1 MTYLSKAALGAWL
14 RPARHHL
21 DRPGT
26 GTMPGP
32 DKEPECQSQS
42 PSEFRFGSLSLGDAV
57 KRPRRGL
64 SIGFGFGFYVRH
76 GDCLWN
82 IWLNKVII
90 ACFTST
96 HSRHPVPPFSHEP
109 LTSVWV
115 PDAKSLSYAKRV
127 GNCYLGSRDQV
138 RSTLMP
144 RCFEI
149 SARLMSFNLHLA
161 VFKLA
166 TAAKVRKTEDKEGRK
181 ERRGSARLG
190 HWKAGPIWY
199 YGEACKIWHLFIF
212 ECRLALPDSVS
223 P

>member
-1 MTYLSKAALGAWL
+1 
-14 RPARHHL
+14 
-21 DRPGT
+21 
-26 GTMPGP
+26 MPGP

-42 PSEFRFGSLSLGDAV
+42 PSEFRFGSLFLSLGDAV

-64 SIGFGFGFYVRH
+64 SIEFGFGFYVRH

-96 HSRHPVPPFSHEP
+96 HSRHPAPPFPHVP

-161 VFKLA
+161 VSSLPLL
-166 TAAKVRKTEDKEGRK
+166 RKKERQKTKKEGR
-181 ERRGSARLG
+181 RGEAQRDWAIGRLG
-190 HWKAGPIWY
+190 PYDIMAKRAEFDIY
-199 YGEACKIWHLFIF
+199 LYLNA
-212 ECRLALPDSVS
+212 V
-223 P
+223 